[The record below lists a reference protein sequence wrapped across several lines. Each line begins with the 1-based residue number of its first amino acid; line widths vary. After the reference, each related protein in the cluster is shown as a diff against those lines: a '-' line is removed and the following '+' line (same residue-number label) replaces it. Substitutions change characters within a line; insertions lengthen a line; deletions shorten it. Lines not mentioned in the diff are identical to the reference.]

1 VHDSLRIG
9 FISLEDPNDMGVW
22 SGIPYQV
29 LNALKRQN
37 VSIEMFSPLRRDFR
51 YALLPFMVAA
61 RLAKKEVVLSHY
73 QIGLRSMA
81 RQVMRK
87 MKERPVDVILATTS
101 IPITL
106 LECSVP
112 IIFYTDAVS
121 HMMPGYYGGHWDRLS
136 NAAVKRGMQQEEAAL
151 QCCTFGVYAS
161 NWAAAGARNLTQ
173 PEKIR
178 VVPFGANMPVEHDL
192 GVVRKWISERLERM
206 STECRLLF
214 IGVDWE
220 RKGGDAA
227 VETARLL
234 NEMGVNTKLT
244 VVGCLPDKKVPEFVE
259 VLGFVSKK
267 SAEGRRQLVELYRNA
282 TFFILPT
289 RAEAAGIVFCE
300 ASAFGVPILTSK
312 TGGVEDYV
320 REGINGTCLP
330 YESKPEAFAKFIHET
345 LKDGDRYTGLSL
357 GGFNEYTSRLNW
369 DSAAASLVDLCQE
382 AVRQSQLDPARQG
395 TRNPGTGTSSVRE
408 TAQAFSA
415 FHYERIMSQRRSETT
430 AGIR

>member
-1 VHDSLRIG
+1 
-9 FISLEDPNDMGVW
+9 MGVW
-22 SGIPYQV
+22 SGIPHQV

-37 VSIEMFSPLRRDFR
+37 VSIEVFSPLKRDFR

-61 RLAKKEVVLSHY
+61 RLANKEVVLSHY

-81 RQVMRK
+81 RQIIRK
-87 MKERPVDVILATTS
+87 MKERPVDVILSTSS

-112 IIFYTDAVS
+112 IIFYTDAVF
-121 HMMPGYYGGHWDRLS
+121 HMMPGYYGGWDRLS
-136 NAAVKRGMQQEEAAL
+136 NAAVKRGLRQEEAAL
-151 QCCTFGVYAS
+151 ECCTFGVYAS

-178 VVPFGANMPVEHDL
+178 VVPFGANMPVDHDL
-192 GVVRKWISERLERM
+192 GVVRKWVSERLERM
-206 STECRLLF
+206 STECRLLL

-234 NEMGVNTKLT
+234 NEMGVNTKLI

-259 VLGFVSKK
+259 VLGFVNKK
-267 SAEGRRQLVELYRNA
+267 SAEGRRQLIELYRNA

-330 YESKPEAFAKFIHET
+330 YESKPEAFAKFIQET
-345 LKDGDRYTGLSL
+345 LKDNDRYTALSL

-382 AVRQSQLDPARQG
+382 AVRQSQLAPVSAKNCGPQTVTNSARDAA
-395 TRNPGTGTSSVRE
+395 RE
-408 TAQAFSA
+408 FTA